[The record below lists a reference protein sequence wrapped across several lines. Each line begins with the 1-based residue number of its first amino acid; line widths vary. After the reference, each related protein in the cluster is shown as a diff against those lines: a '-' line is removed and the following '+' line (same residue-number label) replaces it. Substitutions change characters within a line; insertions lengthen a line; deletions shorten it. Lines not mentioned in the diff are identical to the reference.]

1 MKDYNKILGSLI
13 GGAAGDALGYA
24 VEFDR
29 EKEIFARY
37 GEGGIREYELV
48 NGKAIVSDDT
58 QMTLFTAAGILLAED
73 CLNYT
78 DFITGV
84 YQAYKE
90 WLMTQDSYTEKK
102 KAKMKKKTWLCDIP
116 EMNAGRAP
124 GLTCLHA
131 LREKEMGSVYEPINN
146 SKGCGGVMRV
156 APIGLFYD
164 TDVLS
169 IEDIDCMGAGAAAI
183 THGHPLGYIPAAG
196 LVHIVQLVSHEP
208 SVSLSD
214 AVTDMIE
221 KVPGLYPEAEAY
233 NACFTMLMKK
243 AAALAGSDV
252 PDLEAIHQLGEGWVA
267 EEALAIAVY
276 CALKY
281 EDDFDAAIIASVNH
295 NGDSDSTGAI
305 TGNILGAYLGY
316 DHIPHKYT
324 ENLEMMDVME
334 RIAGELMLH

>member
-1 MKDYNKILGSLI
+1 MKIHSFMDRTTSSVIL
-13 GGAAGDALGYA
+13 
-24 VEFDR
+24 
-29 EKEIFARY
+29 
-37 GEGGIREYELV
+37 
-48 NGKAIVSDDT
+48 
-58 QMTLFTAAGILLAED
+58 
-73 CLNYT
+73 
-78 DFITGV
+78 
-84 YQAYKE
+84 
-90 WLMTQDSYTEKK
+90 
-102 KAKMKKKTWLCDIP
+102 
-116 EMNAGRAP
+116 NASRAP

-131 LREKEMGSVYEPINN
+131 LREKEMGGIYDPVNN
-146 SKGCGGVMRV
+146 SKACGGVMRV

-208 SVSLSD
+208 SVSLGN

-221 KVPGLYPEAEAY
+221 KVPGLYPEAEAD
-233 NACFTMLMKK
+233 NAYFTMLMKK
-243 AAALAGSDV
+243 AAALAQSDI

-281 EDDFDAAIIASVNH
+281 EDDFDAALVASVNH
-295 NGDSDSTGAI
+295 KGDSDSTGAI
-305 TGNILGAYLGY
+305 AGNILGAYLGY
-316 DHIPHKYT
+316 DNIPRKYT

>member
-1 MKDYNKILGSLI
+1 MMKDYNKILGCLV

-29 EKEIFARY
+29 EKTIFGKY
-37 GEGGIREYELV
+37 GKSGICNYELV
-48 NGKAIVSDDT
+48 NGKALISDDT
-58 QMTLFTAAGILLAED
+58 QMTLFTAAGILLAKD
-73 CLNYT
+73 SLDYT

-84 YQAYKE
+84 HQAYKE
-90 WLMTQDSYTEKK
+90 WLMTQDRHY
-102 KAKMKKKTWLCDIP
+102 KMKNVKTWLVDIP
-116 EMNAGRAP
+116 EMNARRAP
-124 GLTCLHA
+124 GLTCLNA
-131 LREKEMGSVYEPINN
+131 LRENSMGGIYDPVNN

-164 TDVLS
+164 TDILS
-169 IEDIDCMGAGAAAI
+169 VEDIDCMGAGAAAI
-183 THGHPLGYIPAAG
+183 THGHPLGYISAAG
-196 LVHIVQLVSHEP
+196 LVHVVQIVSHDP
-208 SVSLSD
+208 SVSLLD

-221 KVPGLYPEAEAY
+221 KVPGLYPDEEAD
-233 NACFTMLMKK
+233 NVLFSKLMKK
-243 AAALAGSDV
+243 AVTLAESDI

-281 EDDFDAAIIASVNH
+281 ADNFDAALIASVNH

-316 DHIPHKYT
+316 DKIPCKYT
-324 ENLEMMDVME
+324 ENLELLDVME
-334 RIAGELMLH
+334 RIAGEMMD